1 MNKAEQI
8 REKLGFNKREAGIY
22 ILGHRTPHYAS
33 VAWGRVDRAESFH
46 GGMALYLDLLG
57 RIVESEAN
65 GEAWAK
71 ELLATWL
78 VLPKGDSHED

>member
-1 MNKAEQI
+1 MNKAEEI

-22 ILGHRTPHYAS
+22 ILGHQKPHYAS
-33 VAWGRVDRAESFH
+33 VAWGRVEKAESFI
-46 GGMALYLDLLG
+46 GGMGLYLELLG
-57 RIVESEAN
+57 RIVEAEAN

-78 VLPKGDSHED
+78 VFPKGE